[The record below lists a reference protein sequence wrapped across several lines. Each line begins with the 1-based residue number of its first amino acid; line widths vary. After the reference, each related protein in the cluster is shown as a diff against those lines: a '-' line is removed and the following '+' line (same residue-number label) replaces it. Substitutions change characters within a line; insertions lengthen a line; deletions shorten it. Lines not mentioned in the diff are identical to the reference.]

1 MRLSPLYAELTTGDA
16 TTRLA
21 ADATGPHLV
30 VTDRGIAGWLS
41 SPPAKVGMTERGQ
54 GHGAFPVADD
64 QVLYSARTVTVPL
77 HALGG
82 SRDEVIALLERLSES
97 LERSDAR
104 LRVVDAMSDTYA
116 CGHAALEV
124 GSDWRETSADA
135 TLTLVC
141 PDPRRYGT
149 TPHKGVMEPPSAAGT
164 GGLTY
169 DSGTLR
175 WPLDWGPQAAS
186 RSLCTVANGGTATAY
201 PTISVSG
208 SMPGGF
214 VLNDLSTGGQLAYT
228 QPVAWQPVV
237 LDCLSRTASVAG
249 VDVTRHLTS
258 RQFPSIAPGGSMTL
272 SLVAAGA
279 GAASVEARDTYI

>member
-54 GHGAFPVADD
+54 GLGAFPVADD

-97 LERSDAR
+97 LGRSDAR

-124 GSDWRETSADA
+124 GSDWRETSR
-135 TLTLVC
+135 T
-141 PDPRRYGT
+141 
-149 TPHKGVMEPPSAAGT
+149 PPSPSSAPTPG
-164 GGLTY
+164 
-169 DSGTLR
+169 
-175 WPLDWGPQAAS
+175 
-186 RSLCTVANGGTATAY
+186 ATAPR
-201 PTISVSG
+201 PTRAS
-208 SMPGGF
+208 
-214 VLNDLSTGGQLAYT
+214 
-228 QPVAWQPVV
+228 W
-237 LDCLSRTASVAG
+237 SRRRLQARAG
-249 VDVTRHLTS
+249 
-258 RQFPSIAPGGSMTL
+258 
-272 SLVAAGA
+272 
-279 GAASVEARDTYI
+279 